1 MAVAD
6 HRRSQI
12 TAGETGIAQGRSLD
26 YDRRVPQRAP
36 ALFAAMATI
45 FCGCGYTSTYVPPDG
60 WRARPLYNGN
70 EVVMVG
76 STELPECATD
86 DEEEYGEEGLPPR
99 MMLDDDGY
107 WVPAPRVHVV
117 FWGPVFHPHPFFF
130 HPPGPHNLLLGA
142 LFKGSGGV
150 SSGGNGKGAGM
161 VFAFAAAVAV
171 VASSGVAIG
180 LAADP
185 PEDDDVAE
193 GIDQVNRHNDLV
205 RERIA
210 ECIRLAEARRASPP
224 TAPAEPAPAAIRQEP
239 EVVLEVKAAA
249 PAPTPAPAQASPS
262 LRPAD
267 PNAPSLRAAPARTAV
282 DEGDPASSATSP
294 GSGASSGSDEEV
306 PW

>member
-1 MAVAD
+1 VTD
-6 HRRSQI
+6 RRRSQI
-12 TAGETGIAQGRSLD
+12 TPGETGIAQGPSLD
-26 YDRRVPQRAP
+26 YDRGVPQRAP
-36 ALFAAMATI
+36 ALFAAIATV

-76 STELPECATD
+76 STELPECATED
-86 DEEEYGEEGLPPR
+86 AEEYGDEELPPR

-117 FWGPVFHPHPFFF
+117 FWGPVFHPQPFIF
-130 HPPGPHNLLLGA
+130 HPPGPHNLLLGS

-161 VFAFAAAVAV
+161 VLAFAAAVAV

-185 PEDDDVAE
+185 PEDDEDVAE

-210 ECIRLAEARRASPP
+210 ECMRLAEDRRASPS
-224 TAPAEPAPAAIRQEP
+224 TIPAEVAPPVAGAEP
-239 EVVLEVKAAA
+239 EVVLEVEAPSSA
-249 PAPTPAPAQASPS
+249 PAEGSSA

-267 PNAPSLRAAPARTAV
+267 PSAPSLRAAPSATVV
-282 DEGDPASSATSP
+282 DDGDPASPTTSQDSEVRSA
-294 GSGASSGSDEEV
+294 SDEEV